1 MLLFFAFSSPQV
13 FLCMAQSLHG
23 PVLPLFSLGSRFCHL
38 HLISLMPFVSII
50 FGKAARLLR
59 VLTLD
64 ARVLVSVCTG
74 VQPWSGFLLEL
85 LDLRFSM
92 SEA

>member
-23 PVLPLFSLGSRFCHL
+23 PVLPLFSLGSRFRHF
-38 HLISLMPFVSII
+38 HLISLIPLVSII

-74 VQPWSGFLLEL
+74 
-85 LDLRFSM
+85 
-92 SEA
+92 A